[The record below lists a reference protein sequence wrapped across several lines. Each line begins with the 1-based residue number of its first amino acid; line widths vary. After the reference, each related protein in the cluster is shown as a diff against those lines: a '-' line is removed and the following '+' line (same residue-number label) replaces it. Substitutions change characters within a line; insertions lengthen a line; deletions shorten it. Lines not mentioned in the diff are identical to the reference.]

1 LAELGKN
8 IMGQAVR
15 LSSLDASFL
24 YIETPEMPMHVGS
37 LSIFQLPDGFKGD
50 FFETFKA
57 QIFDRLDLAPML
69 LKKLAPTLLDLDHP
83 SWIDDEQFDINRHVF
98 RGSLSEPRD
107 MPTLRRIV
115 GWMHAKLLNRARP
128 LWEFYV
134 FENLPDNTV
143 GIYAKLHH
151 ALIDGGAGVAL
162 SQIVY
167 DLSPNPKP
175 RKKAE
180 APVED
185 EPAAKSRKRD
195 VAASVMDTY
204 ASLWV
209 RPFNKEAASRAISL
223 KRTGNTD
230 LGSVLLDHLVDQ
242 AEVGMK
248 TMAALPTMLKTAGDV
263 LPGMLNLDTIKK
275 LPAMIPPK
283 TPFNKAI
290 SSERSFGTSTL
301 SIKRCKAVGKAA
313 GGKMND
319 VVLALSSGVLRRYLL
334 SIDALPD
341 KPLSA
346 AVPISLR
353 EEGNTDTNNQA
364 FAMTCQIATDVADPK
379 VRLETIIA
387 KSTEA
392 KAMISPLKDFVPQ
405 FTNASMLGAPMAM
418 QVMSLLYGRSGLS
431 DVLPPTANVIISNV
445 PGPPIP
451 LYVAGMQ
458 MLHLWPVSIPTH
470 GMSLNITVQG
480 YQDQLEFGLIAGAN
494 IFPDVQGLADMFAAE
509 LDELEQ
515 AFDLVMAA

>member
-1 LAELGKN
+1 
-8 IMGQAVR
+8 MGQAVR

-50 FFETFKA
+50 FFEAFKA
-57 QIFDRLDLAPML
+57 QIADRLDLAPML

-83 SWIDDEQFDINRHVF
+83 SWIVDDQFDINRHVF
-98 RGSLSEPRD
+98 RGALSEPRD
-107 MPTLRRIV
+107 MATLRRIV

-134 FENLPDNTV
+134 FENLPDNKV
-143 GIYAKLHH
+143 GLYAKLHH

-175 RKKAE
+175 RQKAQTQE
-180 APVED
+180 AETP
-185 EPAAKSRKRD
+185 KSRKRD

-204 ASLWV
+204 ANLWA
-209 RPFNKEAASRAISL
+209 RPFNKDAAASPISI
-223 KRTGNTD
+223 KRTGKTD
-230 LGSVLLDHLVDQ
+230 LGSVLLDHLLDQ
-242 AEVGMK
+242 VEVGMK
-248 TMAALPTMLKTAGDV
+248 TVAAMPAMLKTAGEV
-263 LPGMLNLDTIKK
+263 LPGFLNLETIKN
-275 LPAMIPPK
+275 LPAMIPPA

-290 SSERSFGTSTL
+290 SSERSFGTATL

-334 SIDALPD
+334 SIDGLPD

-346 AVPISLR
+346 AIPISLR

-364 FAMTCQIATDVADPK
+364 FAMTCQIATDIEDPK
-379 VRLETIIA
+379 VRLQTIIT

-392 KAMISPLKDFVPQ
+392 KAMVSPLKDFVPQ

-451 LYVAGMQ
+451 LYVAGTQ

-494 IFPDVQGLADMFAAE
+494 IFPDVQGLADMFAH
-509 LDELEQ
+509 ELEVLEK
-515 AFDLVMAA
+515 AFDLAIAA

>member
-1 LAELGKN
+1 
-8 IMGQAVR
+8 
-15 LSSLDASFL
+15 
-24 YIETPEMPMHVGS
+24 
-37 LSIFQLPDGFKGD
+37 
-50 FFETFKA
+50 
-57 QIFDRLDLAPML
+57 ML

-83 SWIDDEQFDINRHVF
+83 SWIIDDQFDINRHVF
-98 RGSLSEPRD
+98 RGALSEPRD
-107 MPTLRRIV
+107 MATLRRIV

-134 FENLPDNTV
+134 FENLPDNKV
-143 GIYAKLHH
+143 GLYAKLHH

-175 RKKAE
+175 RKKTEPE
-180 APVED
+180 AVTTPK
-185 EPAAKSRKRD
+185 ARKRD

-204 ASLWV
+204 ANLWA
-209 RPFNKEAASRAISL
+209 RPFNKDAAASPISL
-223 KRTGNTD
+223 KRTGKTD

-242 AEVGMK
+242 VEVGMK
-248 TMAALPTMLKTAGDV
+248 TVAAMPAMLKTAGEV
-263 LPGMLNLDTIKK
+263 LPGLLNLDTIKN
-275 LPAMIPPK
+275 LPAMIPPA

-290 SSERSFGTSTL
+290 SSERSFGTATL

-319 VVLALSSGVLRRYLL
+319 VVLALSSGVLRAYLL

-346 AVPISLR
+346 AIPISLR

-364 FAMTCQIATDVADPK
+364 FAMTCQIATHIADPK
-379 VRLETIIA
+379 VRLETIIVE
-387 KSTEA
+387 STKA
-392 KAMISPLKDFVPQ
+392 KAMVTPLKDFVPQ
-405 FTNASMLGAPMAM
+405 FTNASVLGAPMAM

-451 LYVAGMQ
+451 LYAAGAQ

-494 IFPDVQGLADMFAAE
+494 IFPDVQGLADMFAHE
-509 LDELEQ
+509 LDVLEQ
-515 AFDLVMAA
+515 AYDLVPTT

>member
-1 LAELGKN
+1 
-8 IMGQAVR
+8 MGQAVR

-37 LSIFQLPDGFKGD
+37 LSIFQLPEGFKGD
-50 FFETFKA
+50 FFEAFKA
-57 QIFDRLDLAPML
+57 QIADRLDLAPML

-83 SWIDDEQFDINRHVF
+83 SWIIDDQFDINRHVF
-98 RGSLSEPRD
+98 RGALSEPRD
-107 MPTLRRIV
+107 MATLRRIV

-134 FENLPDNTV
+134 FENLPDNKV
-143 GIYAKLHH
+143 GLYAKLHH

-167 DLSPNPKP
+167 DLTPTPKP
-175 RKKAE
+175 RQKKEVSQDQGAV
-180 APVED
+180 P
-185 EPAAKSRKRD
+185 KGRKRD

-209 RPFNKEAASRAISL
+209 RPFDKIAASRDISL

-242 AEVGMK
+242 VEVGMK
-248 TMAALPTMLKTAGDV
+248 TVAAIPAMLKTAGDA
-263 LPGMLNLDTIKK
+263 LPGLLNLDTLKK
-275 LPAMIPPK
+275 LPALIPPK

-290 SSERSFGTSTL
+290 SSERAFGTATL

-319 VVLALSSGVLRRYLL
+319 VVLALSSGVLRAYLL

-346 AVPISLR
+346 AIPISLR

-364 FAMTCQIATDVADPK
+364 FAMTCQIATHIEDPK
-379 VRLETIIA
+379 HRLLTIIEE
-387 KSTEA
+387 STKA
-392 KAMISPLKDFVPQ
+392 KAMVSPLKDFVPQ
-405 FTNASMLGAPMAM
+405 FTNASMLGMPMAM

-445 PGPPIP
+445 PGPPVP
-451 LYVAGMQ
+451 LYVAGTQ

-494 IFPDVQGLADMFAAE
+494 IFPDVQGLADMFEAE
-509 LDELEQ
+509 LVALEA
-515 AFDLVMAA
+515 AFDI

>member
-1 LAELGKN
+1 
-8 IMGQAVR
+8 MGQAIR

-37 LSIFQLPDGFKGD
+37 LSVFQLPDGYKGD
-50 FFETFKA
+50 FFETFKS
-57 QIFDRLDLAPML
+57 QIADRLDLAPML

-83 SWIDDEQFDINRHVF
+83 SWVVDDQFDINRHIF
-98 RGSLSEPRD
+98 RGALSEPRD

-134 FENLPDNTV
+134 FENLPGNQV

-175 RKKAE
+175 RKKMA
-180 APVED
+180 D
-185 EPAAKSRKRD
+185 GSAASNTQTTGKRD
-195 VAASVMDTY
+195 VAASIIDTY
-204 ASLWV
+204 ATMWV
-209 RPFNKEAASRAISL
+209 RPFNKAAAASPISM
-223 KRTGNTD
+223 KRTGKTD
-230 LGSVLLDHLVDQ
+230 IGSVLLDHIVDQ
-242 AEVGMK
+242 VEVGMK
-248 TMAALPTMLKTAGDV
+248 TVAALPTMLKTAGDL
-263 LPGMLNLDTIKK
+263 LPGLLNMDTIKN
-275 LPAMIPPK
+275 LPSMIPPS

-290 SSERSFGTSTL
+290 SSERSFGTVTL
-301 SIKRCKAVGKAA
+301 SMTRCKAVGKAA
-313 GGKMND
+313 GGKLND
-319 VVLALSSGVLRRYLL
+319 VVLALSSGMLRRYLL
-334 SIDALPD
+334 DQGALPD

-346 AVPISLR
+346 AIPISLR
-353 EEGNTDTNNQA
+353 EEGNKDTNNQA
-364 FAMTCQIATDVADPK
+364 FAMTCQIATDIADPK
-379 VRLETIIA
+379 ARLETIIVE
-387 KSTEA
+387 STKA
-392 KAMISPLKDFVPQ
+392 KAMVSPLKDFIPQ
-405 FTNASMLGAPMAM
+405 FSNASVLGAPMAM

-451 LYVAGMQ
+451 LYVAGTV

-480 YQDQLEFGLIAGAN
+480 YQDLLEFGLIAGAN
-494 IFPDVQGLADMFAAE
+494 IFPDVQHLADMLDDE
-509 LDELEQ
+509 LVALEQ
-515 AFDLVMAA
+515 AFDLAVAA

>member
-1 LAELGKN
+1 
-8 IMGQAVR
+8 MGQAVR

-37 LSIFQLPDGFKGD
+37 LSIFQLPEDFKGD
-50 FFETFKA
+50 FFEAFKA
-57 QIFDRLDLAPML
+57 QIVDRLDLAPML

-83 SWIDDEQFDINRHVF
+83 SWVVDEQFDINRHVF
-98 RGSLSEPRD
+98 RGALSEPRD
-107 MPTLRRIV
+107 MATLRRIV

-134 FENLPDNTV
+134 FENLPGNKV
-143 GIYAKLHH
+143 GLYAKLHH

-175 RKKAE
+175 RKKVAQS
-180 APVED
+180 ED
-185 EPAAKSRKRD
+185 QKEEPKARKRD

-209 RPFNKEAASRAISL
+209 RPFDKIAASRDIAL

-230 LGSVLLDHLVDQ
+230 IGSVLLDHLVDQ
-242 AEVGMK
+242 VEVGMK
-248 TMAALPTMLKTAGDV
+248 TIAAMPAMLKTAGEA
-263 LPGMLNLDTIKK
+263 LPNLLNLDTIKK
-275 LPAMIPPK
+275 LPSMIPPK

-290 SSERSFGTSTL
+290 SSERAFGTTTL
-301 SIKRCKAVGKAA
+301 SIKRCKKVGKAV

-346 AVPISLR
+346 AIPISLR

-364 FAMTCQIATDVADPK
+364 FAMTCAIATHIEDPK
-379 VRLETIIA
+379 QRLLAIIEE
-387 KSTEA
+387 STKA
-392 KAMISPLKDFVPQ
+392 KAMVSPLKDFVPQ
-405 FTNASMLGAPMAM
+405 FTNASMLGMPMAM

-431 DVLPPTANVIISNV
+431 DVLPPSANVIISNV

-451 LYVAGMQ
+451 LYVAGTQ

-494 IFPDVQGLADMFAAE
+494 IFPDVQGLADMFA
-509 LDELEQ
+509 DELE
-515 AFDLVMAA
+515 ALEAAVLTASE

>member
-1 LAELGKN
+1 
-8 IMGQAVR
+8 MGHAVR

-37 LSIFQLPDGFKGD
+37 LSLFQLPDGYDGD
-50 FFETFKA
+50 FFEAFKA
-57 QIFDRLDLAPML
+57 QIGDRLDLAPML

-83 SWIDDEQFDINRHVF
+83 SWIVDDQFDINRHVF
-98 RGSLSEPRD
+98 RGALSEPRD

-134 FENLPDNTV
+134 FENLPNNQV

-151 ALIDGGAGVAL
+151 SLIDGGAGVAL

-167 DLSPNPKP
+167 DLIPNPKP
-175 RKKAE
+175 RKKPE
-180 APVED
+180 T
-185 EPAAKSRKRD
+185 PAAGEPQTKARKRD

-204 ASLWV
+204 ANLWA
-209 RPFNKEAASRAISL
+209 RPFNKDAAASPISI
-223 KRTGNTD
+223 KRTGKTD

-242 AEVGMK
+242 VEVGMK
-248 TMAALPTMLKTAGDV
+248 TVAALPAMVKTASDF
-263 LPGMLNLDTIKK
+263 LPSLLDLEKIKNLPN
-275 LPAMIPPK
+275 LIPPS

-290 SSERSFGTSTL
+290 SSERSFGTITL
-301 SIKRCKAVGKAA
+301 SLSRCKAIGKAA
-313 GGKMND
+313 GGKLND
-319 VVLALSSGVLRRYLL
+319 VVLALSSGMLRRYLL
-334 SIDALPD
+334 EQGALPD

-346 AVPISLR
+346 AIPISLR

-379 VRLETIIA
+379 KRLETIIA
-387 KSTEA
+387 ESSKA
-392 KAMISPLKDFVPQ
+392 KAMVSPLKDFVPQ
-405 FTNASMLGAPMAM
+405 FTNASVLGAPMAM

-451 LYVAGMQ
+451 LYVAGTV

-480 YQDQLEFGLIAGAN
+480 YQDMLEFGLIAGAN
-494 IFPDVQGLADMFAAE
+494 IFPDVQRLADMFE
-509 LDELEQ
+509 DELLILEK
-515 AFDLVMAA
+515 AFELAPTA